1 MAPSSPFVSNLQY
14 CPRWKY
20 DVFMSFRG
28 EDTRKTFTGH
38 LYEGLKNRGIF
49 TFQDDKRLEHG
60 DSITEELLKA
70 IEESQV
76 ALVVFSENYATSR
89 WCLNELVK
97 IMECKK
103 EENRQIVIPIFYNVD
118 PAHVRHQG
126 ESFAKA
132 FAKHESKYKDDV
144 EEMEKVQRWRTALT
158 AAADLEG
165 YDIRQG
171 VESENIQQIVNQ
183 ISSKLCKTSVSYL
196 QNIVGIDTHL
206 EEVKSQLKLGIND
219 VRIVGIWGMGGIGK
233 TTVAR
238 AIFDTLSCQF
248 ADASFIADI
257 KENKC
262 GMHSLQNILL
272 SELLRK
278 KDNYVNNKEDGKH
291 MIARRLRFKKV
302 LVVLD
307 DIDHRD
313 HLDYLVGNLDW
324 YGDGSRIIVTTR
336 DKHLIET
343 NDVVYEMTTLADHQA
358 IKLFNQYAFI
368 KEEVPNKCFEKLSM
382 EVVHHARGLPL
393 ALKVWGSLLHKRD
406 ITEWRSAIEEMKNN
420 CNSEIVEKL
429 RISYD
434 RLNIIQQD
442 IFLDISCFFRGKDK
456 DYIMQIL
463 ESCYSG
469 ANIGLRILMDK
480 SLVFI
485 SINNTIE
492 MHDLIQE
499 MGKYVVKMQKKSG
512 EPSRIW
518 HTEDFKEVMVNNTG
532 TMTIEAIWFTCFEQI
547 CFNKEVMKNMKRLR
561 ILCIADGR
569 LNRFSSPHSSI
580 DSKYILNG
588 SIEFLSNNLQWVY
601 WEQYPWV
608 SLPDNF
614 KPQRLVHLYL
624 GWSLLHDLWTK
635 RKLLPC
641 LRWLDLSF
649 SDRLMQTPNFTGM
662 PNLECLNLKRCRS
675 LKKVHPSLG
684 NCKKLNKLSL
694 YRCKS
699 LERFPCVN
707 VESLEHL
714 DLEGC
719 LKLDKFPNFFGR
731 MKLELEIKVE
741 GTGIRE
747 LPSSIQYLTHITKKH
762 LLGMKNLE
770 APFTELDLAG
780 MKKLIALPSSIG
792 MLKGLVKLD
801 VSWCLKLES
810 LPEEIGDLE
819 NLVNLDASCT
829 RISKPPSS
837 IVRLNKL
844 KFLNFAGQCLEDGV
858 YFVFPQVNEGLRSLE
873 ILNLSSC
880 NLIDGG
886 LPEDIGCLSSL
897 KKLDLSKNNFEHLPR
912 SIAQLGALEALYLSY
927 CKRLTQLPEFPEQLD
942 KIDAYWSNDSICNSL
957 FQNISSLQQHDI
969 SASDSL
975 SLRAFVSW
983 EENIPSWF
991 HHRGFDKSVSVNLPE
1006 NWYVRDNFLGFAVCY
1021 SGELIDMTAQLI
1033 SLCDDGTSGITRK
1046 LALSNHSDWNSK
1058 IYFFLIPFAGL
1069 WDTCKA
1075 IGKTPNDYGLIT
1087 LCFSGEMNK
1096 YGLRLLYK
1104 DDPEFDANCSS
1115 STKHSNIIGRVMFE
1129 TKGELCRS
1137 ICQKNCKDDG
1147 DGLIGCTQKVQVW
1160 RIALT
1165 AATNQ
1170 KGYVL

>member
-1 MAPSSPFVSNLQY
+1 
-14 CPRWKY
+14 
-20 DVFMSFRG
+20 
-28 EDTRKTFTGH
+28 
-38 LYEGLKNRGIF
+38 
-49 TFQDDKRLEHG
+49 
-60 DSITEELLKA
+60 
-70 IEESQV
+70 
-76 ALVVFSENYATSR
+76 
-89 WCLNELVK
+89 
-97 IMECKK
+97 
-103 EENRQIVIPIFYNVD
+103 
-118 PAHVRHQG
+118 
-126 ESFAKA
+126 
-132 FAKHESKYKDDV
+132 
-144 EEMEKVQRWRTALT
+144 
-158 AAADLEG
+158 
-165 YDIRQG
+165 
-171 VESENIQQIVNQ
+171 
-183 ISSKLCKTSVSYL
+183 
-196 QNIVGIDTHL
+196 
-206 EEVKSQLKLGIND
+206 
-219 VRIVGIWGMGGIGK
+219 
-233 TTVAR
+233 
-238 AIFDTLSCQF
+238 
-248 ADASFIADI
+248 
-257 KENKC
+257 
-262 GMHSLQNILL
+262 
-272 SELLRK
+272 
-278 KDNYVNNKEDGKH
+278 
-291 MIARRLRFKKV
+291 
-302 LVVLD
+302 
-307 DIDHRD
+307 
-313 HLDYLVGNLDW
+313 
-324 YGDGSRIIVTTR
+324 
-336 DKHLIET
+336 
-343 NDVVYEMTTLADHQA
+343 
-358 IKLFNQYAFI
+358 
-368 KEEVPNKCFEKLSM
+368 M

-518 HTEDFKEVMVNNTG
+518 HTEDFKEVMVNNT
-532 TMTIEAIWFTCFEQI
+532 E
-547 CFNKEVMKNMKRLR
+547 
-561 ILCIADGR
+561 
-569 LNRFSSPHSSI
+569 
-580 DSKYILNG
+580 
-588 SIEFLSNNLQWVY
+588 
-601 WEQYPWV
+601 
-608 SLPDNF
+608 
-614 KPQRLVHLYL
+614 
-624 GWSLLHDLWTK
+624 
-635 RKLLPC
+635 LLPC

-897 KKLDLSKNNFEHLPR
+897 KKLDLSKNNFEHLPG

-1033 SLCDDGTSGITRK
+1033 SLCDMGPRVSPGSLPYPTIQIGILRFIFSWYLL
-1046 LALSNHSDWNSK
+1046 LAYGIHVRQMGK
-1058 IYFFLIPFAGL
+1058 HQMTMGL
-1069 WDTCKA
+1069 
-1075 IGKTPNDYGLIT
+1075 
-1087 LCFSGEMNK
+1087 
-1096 YGLRLLYK
+1096 LR
-1104 DDPEFDANCSS
+1104 
-1115 STKHSNIIGRVMFE
+1115 
-1129 TKGELCRS
+1129 
-1137 ICQKNCKDDG
+1137 
-1147 DGLIGCTQKVQVW
+1147 
-1160 RIALT
+1160 
-1165 AATNQ
+1165 
-1170 KGYVL
+1170 YVSLEK

>member
-1 MAPSSPFVSNLQY
+1 MVPKIINFICPHPSYLSSQISTNQPIGSMAPSSSFVSNSQY
-14 CPRWKY
+14 YPRWK
-20 DVFMSFRG
+20 
-28 EDTRKTFTGH
+28 
-38 LYEGLKNRGIF
+38 GIF

-118 PAHVRHQG
+118 PAHVCHHR

-144 EEMEKVQRWRTALT
+144 KGMEKVQRWRIALT

-165 YDIRQG
+165 YDIRQ
-171 VESENIQQIVNQ
+171 ENIQQIVNQ

-196 QNIVGIDTHL
+196 KNIVGIDTHL

-278 KDNYVNNKEDGKH
+278 KYNYVNNKEDRKH

-302 LVVLD
+302 LVVFD

-343 NDVVYEMTTLADHQA
+343 NDVVNEMTTLADHQA

-442 IFLDISCFFRGKDK
+442 KFLDISCFFQGKDK

-518 HTEDFKEVMVNNTG
+518 HTEDFKEVMANNTG

-547 CFNKEVMKNMKRLR
+547 CFNKEAMKNMKRLR
-561 ILCIADGR
+561 ILYIADGR

-614 KPQRLVHLYL
+614 KTQRLVHLYL

-635 RKLLPC
+635 RKA
-641 LRWLDLSF
+641 DSNTKF
-649 SDRLMQTPNFTGM
+649 HGDAKFGM
-662 PNLECLNLKRCRS
+662 FES
-675 LKKVHPSLG
+675 EEI
-684 NCKKLNKLSL
+684 
-694 YRCKS
+694 

-780 MKKLIALPSSIG
+780 MKKLVALPSSIG
-792 MLKGLVKLD
+792 MLK
-801 VSWCLKLES
+801 
-810 LPEEIGDLE
+810 EEIGDLE

-829 RISKPPSS
+829 RISKSPSS
-837 IVRLNKL
+837 IVCLNKL
-844 KFLNFAGQCLEDGV
+844 KFLCFAGQCLEDGV
-858 YFVFPQVNEGLRSLE
+858 YFVFAQVNEGLCSLE
-873 ILNLSSC
+873 ILNLSSY

-975 SLRAFVSW
+975 SLRA
-983 EENIPSWF
+983 
-991 HHRGFDKSVSVNLPE
+991 VSVNLPE

-1058 IYFFLIPFAGL
+1058 IYFFLVPFAGL

-1075 IGKTPNDYGLIT
+1075 NGKTPNDYGLIT

-1115 STKHSNIIGRVMFE
+1115 STKHSNILGRVVSLFS
-1129 TKGELCRS
+1129 C
-1137 ICQKNCKDDG
+1137 IN
-1147 DGLIGCTQKVQVW
+1147 
-1160 RIALT
+1160 
-1165 AATNQ
+1165 
-1170 KGYVL
+1170 